1 VTRKNLNSDGS
12 MDTISNLSSASHNT
26 NANKQKKKRPE
37 DSQHPWEKYGF
48 TRRSFKEKAI
58 KRDNLIKL

>member
-1 VTRKNLNSDGS
+1 VTRENLDSDGK
-12 MDTISNLSSASHNT
+12 MDTISNLSSVPHNT
-26 NANKQKKKRPE
+26 NVNKQKNRPA

-48 TRRSFKEKAI
+48 TRKSFKKKAI